1 MTLMLHWSVYKAYII
16 KPIRGCYKKLN
27 FEFKI
32 IKYPIPTQ
40 IQILVNSLSPFY
52 LRNFLPFLIFI
63 ESWLRLIFLQYI
75 LIIFQFKSEFVFGFF
90 LCKWEEKFFKER
102 NIGLLW

>member
-40 IQILVNSLSPFY
+40 IQIAVNSLSPF
-52 LRNFLPFLIFI
+52 
-63 ESWLRLIFLQYI
+63 LIFLQYI
-75 LIIFQFKSEFVFGFF
+75 LIVFQFKAEFMFGFF
-90 LCKWEEKFFKER
+90 LCEGEEKFFKER
-102 NIGLLW
+102 DIGLLW